1 MNVKK
6 LILYLVL
13 SFLIF
18 SIYQLFSTLTIDEIW
33 NYGFSYNIAKGAIP
47 YRDFNMVI
55 LPLYSIIM
63 YIPLKLFSN
72 NLFCFKL
79 FNAFVFAIIIYI
91 STNKNAFISLII
103 YMYILS
109 CNPFCSYNTFICV
122 ILMFILYYEKSNF
135 KYKNEVIGILL
146 GCILATKQNIGIL
159 LFIPYILH
167 SKKKIKSIIYYL
179 IPITLICIYLI
190 FNNALF
196 ECIDYC
202 FLGLSNFKENF
213 RVFSYIFL
221 LFTILICCYLIFKY
235 IKTKDISYI
244 YLFCFQFLVFPILD
258 FYHFY
263 VAIIPVIYYI
273 LITKNININLILILI
288 SLPISILYFGIR
300 LNDINIQNNGIYKYT
315 NVPKFGINYMKNVKS
330 FFIKNKEKR
339 VFIFTSNA
347 YVTKIYMNQKLDKYD
362 LINKGNMG
370 KDENKYIREIDNIC
384 KTKKCI
390 FIINKKEFNKNSQLN
405 PIIKQYVL
413 KNYKYCGSEPVDY
426 YCN

>member
-1 MNVKK
+1 MKAKK
-6 LILYLVL
+6 LIIYLVL

-18 SIYQLFSTLTIDEIW
+18 SIYQLIFSTSTMDEIW

-63 YIPLKLFSN
+63 SIPLKLFSN

-146 GCILATKQNIGIL
+146 GCILATKQNIGIV

-167 SKKKIKSIIYYL
+167 SKKKIKPIIYYL
-179 IPITLICIYLI
+179 IPITVICIYLI

-235 IKTKDISYI
+235 IKTKDIN
-244 YLFCFQFLVFPILD
+244 YLYLLFFQIVNYPLFEE
-258 FYHFY
+258 YHF
-263 VAIIPVIYYI
+263 IISSIPVLYYFVIKQNNIYVYI
-273 LITKNININLILILI
+273 IFIFLAIFMITTRILSEGIYNSKLDSFKHRNLGLNIDNNINEVTKFIKKNTDKELFIFNRYSYLIKINLNQE
-288 SLPISILYFGIR
+288 
-300 LNDINIQNNGIYKYT
+300 LN
-315 NVPKFGINYMKNVKS
+315 
-330 FFIKNKEKR
+330 
-339 VFIFTSNA
+339 
-347 YVTKIYMNQKLDKYD
+347 KYD

-384 KTKKCI
+384 KNKKCV
-390 FIINKKEFNKNSQLN
+390 FIMDKKDFKNDQLN
-405 PIIKQYVL
+405 DLIKDYVID
-413 KNYKYCGSEPVDY
+413 NYKEYSSQQISY